1 MIFCCSV
8 SNHFNSLLLF
18 WWSYGLI
25 WEGLHLQIFA
35 CRLHRVIISFGLW
48 RTFHFTF
55 IIRPKVFYFRST
67 SMDWKPMKAQ
77 FVDIPFS
84 FRRNGLS
91 LSTSFHAC
99 FIFYLVSSFDFIYC
113 IFFLEFLFA
122 WFLACIGFQ
131 LLLKHWPIIWFQQLN
146 FSTRPQYLSSDSI
159 HAPSNRV
166 LSRIGPYYFSVLP
179 ERSPSSWALLHFF
192 LPDFMNIT
200 RSQGIW
206 IVLSVVWTSDSIS
219 AIFLRVI
226 VVHFVV
232 LCLCPSFC
240 ASFLAESIFFRFE

>member
-1 MIFCCSV
+1 MVWVWALVFMHVLSFI
-8 SNHFNSLLLF
+8 LF
-18 WWSYGLI
+18 LV
-25 WEGLHLQIFA
+25 LTL
-35 CRLHRVIISFGLW
+35 
-48 RTFHFTF
+48 F
-55 IIRPKVFYFRST
+55 IAS
-67 SMDWKPMKAQ
+67 S
-77 FVDIPFS
+77 
-84 FRRNGLS
+84 S
-91 LSTSFHAC
+91 LSFCLLDFWRA
-99 FIFYLVSSFDFIYC
+99 LVFSC
-113 IFFLEFLFA
+113 
-122 WFLACIGFQ
+122 
-131 LLLKHWPIIWFQQLN
+131 LLKHWPIIWFQQLN

-206 IVLSVVWTSDSIS
+206 MVLSVVWTSDSLS

-240 ASFLAESIFFRFE
+240 ASFLAESIFFRFGIISVVLGYIVQPIRGHNRFSIA